1 MKRKENQWLRVTK
14 ASADSRLP
22 PSKTISKYWAAASLD
37 EGVRT
42 ACSPLGS
49 LGSSFHVCGD
59 DTEVLKSFWAVPS
72 SWHGHATSH
81 HLVCLFTLYP
91 RLQIQLKTS
100 GPESAV
106 LFVLSSPKDMFS
118 IDFREWEEGREKRGR
133 EREQDINWLPPAD
146 SRPGPWIEPA
156 TQVGSLDLELS
167 PRPFSPWADILS
179 TETHQPVWHE
189 LFFSLNGSKPVVRQ
203 TVKVYGRVVINI
215 GGN

>member
-1 MKRKENQWLRVTK
+1 MKRKENQWLRVRK

-118 IDFREWEEGREKRGR
+118 IDFREWEGGRRAG
-133 EREQDINWLPPAD
+133 ERESKTSIGCLLQTAD
-146 SRPGPWIEPA
+146 QGP
-156 TQVGSLDLELS
+156 ELNLQ
-167 PRPFSPWADILS
+167 PR
-179 TETHQPVWHE
+179 
-189 LFFSLNGSKPVVRQ
+189 
-203 TVKVYGRVVINI
+203 
-215 GGN
+215 